1 MMENRR
7 QSNLEM
13 LRIVSMLLI
22 VMAHCDEIFGLASLY
37 SRSLG
42 INKIITD
49 WLHIGGQIGV
59 GCFILISGYFMVE
72 QRVSARKLLKLAGEV
87 WFYTISI
94 WLVWTLWTIL
104 QGQIDADE
112 FITAT
117 KKALFPILSSH
128 YWFVT
133 AYIILMALSP
143 FFNIFIHSLNQQQYR
158 AFLGTLLTVFVV
170 IGGGIPSV
178 LPYMMEGR
186 LIPVFIMYFIAGY
199 IRRFGNLNVRN
210 ASRHFVIAF
219 IGYALLLASFYFITY
234 LGLKFN
240 SRTIMDQRYFY
251 RALNSP
257 LVVVICIELFTGF
270 LKLDMG
276 NHKWINTLASCT
288 LGVYLLHCNSIL
300 KEGLTKVFSIY
311 RESRPPFVFLYS
323 LVSVAIIYA
332 AASLIDYI
340 RQKFVEKR
348 WMAFL
353 DRHLGPFEA
362 NVRKT
367 VMRAW
372 AFLEGAMKKYYK
384 M

>member
-143 FFNIFIHSLNQQQYR
+143 FFNYSFFESATVSGVLGNAIDCVCRHRRWNSVCTALYDGRTTDPRIHHVFYCRLYQKIWKSECQECVEAFRYCVYWLCTAACFILFYNLFGIEIQQQDNYGSKI
-158 AFLGTLLTVFVV
+158 FL
-170 IGGGIPSV
+170 
-178 LPYMMEGR
+178 
-186 LIPVFIMYFIAGY
+186 
-199 IRRFGNLNVRN
+199 
-210 ASRHFVIAF
+210 
-219 IGYALLLASFYFITY
+219 
-234 LGLKFN
+234 
-240 SRTIMDQRYFY
+240 
-251 RALNSP
+251 
-257 LVVVICIELFTGF
+257 
-270 LKLDMG
+270 
-276 NHKWINTLASCT
+276 
-288 LGVYLLHCNSIL
+288 
-300 KEGLTKVFSIY
+300 
-311 RESRPPFVFLYS
+311 
-323 LVSVAIIYA
+323 
-332 AASLIDYI
+332 
-340 RQKFVEKR
+340 
-348 WMAFL
+348 
-353 DRHLGPFEA
+353 
-362 NVRKT
+362 
-367 VMRAW
+367 
-372 AFLEGAMKKYYK
+372 
-384 M
+384 